1 MKEGFTASHEQK
13 SSHVTVTPAKS
24 ERMLGDE
31 GSCSTHNSNIQN
43 QIEEIEKFLQ
53 LERLCSS
60 RKRKHEDRE

>member
-13 SSHVTVTPAKS
+13 SSQVTVSPAKNK
-24 ERMLGDE
+24 RMIGDE